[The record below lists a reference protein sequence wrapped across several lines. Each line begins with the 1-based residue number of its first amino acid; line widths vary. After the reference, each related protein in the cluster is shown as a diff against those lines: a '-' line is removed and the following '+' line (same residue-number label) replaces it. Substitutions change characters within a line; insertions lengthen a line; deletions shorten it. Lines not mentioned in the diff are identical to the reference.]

1 MKSRLSKI
9 LSLFLVVCFSLTLCF
24 SMTACNETPGN
35 ETTDKTDKLES
46 DSGVIVEGAFDK
58 GAQLVTD
65 RIEVTEEEG
74 KTVIALLEDKEYDK
88 KGEVRIFD
96 ISVVKD
102 GSKVQPSG
110 KVKVT
115 LAAPFGS
122 ESGYVTFHIKDDN
135 SVETLKT
142 TYANGK
148 ITFETDSFSYFVV
161 AAAPSD
167 SKGTEV
173 YALSLDGSEAGFDKE
188 EAIYLLGSENK
199 PDPQAVIVKSVSPD
213 ETLLLGKD
221 EYTID
226 LGGLDFEKEGTYT
239 ITYTYKE
246 NTSVKAT
253 LTINVVRAGLVYKG
267 ETEPVTVNYTGG
279 CATWIYKK
287 DFVYNGKPYNIDDEN
302 SEFSYEWRDTDGN
315 VVEVCE
321 DSTWL
326 EDDHFYTPSEVGTY
340 RFVVYKTEN
349 GVKKDVLTLER
360 TIKPH
365 KLSKILELGEIDPFA
380 YYSVVA
386 EVPQAD
392 GSVKYYAM
400 SMPEQYPNG
409 GVVSPIE
416 VTPDADGNIE
426 LGNNN
431 EFIFR
436 PYYMGQDQ
444 WTDYYGLCIG
454 GGSYKHGGVVLTYGS
469 GKIFYYDWYD
479 SERKVKV
486 RFRYDYDGVDGV
498 NITGYSQG
506 YGGTLGFAYT
516 EADGYYFTGMRY
528 ANNVTYYPIY
538 LYKTVAK

>member
-1 MKSRLSKI
+1 MQRIKKTASIAIVVLCLACSIALSACSFEINKKPEK
-9 LSLFLVVCFSLTLCF
+9 LT
-24 SMTACNETPGN
+24 
-35 ETTDKTDKLES
+35 S
-46 DSGVIVEGAFDK
+46 DGIVVEGGAFGK
-58 GAQLVTD
+58 GAELVTD
-65 RIEVTEEEG
+65 IVDASDKEG
-74 KTVIALLEDKEYDK
+74 QSVIALIEDKEYDK

-115 LAAPFGS
+115 LPAPFES

-135 SVETLKT
+135 TVQDLKT

-148 ITFETDSFSYFVV
+148 IFFETDSFSYFVV

-173 YALSLDGSEAGFDKE
+173 YALSLDGSEAGFDNG
-188 EAIYLLGSENK
+188 EAVYLTGSETK
-199 PDPQAVIVKSVSPD
+199 PDPEAVIVKSVSPD
-213 ETLLLGKD
+213 ETKLLGKD

-226 LGGLDFEKEGTYT
+226 LGGLDFTEEGAYT
-239 ITYTYKE
+239 ITYTYKQD
-246 NTSVKAT
+246 TSVKAT
-253 LTINVVRAGLVYKG
+253 LTVTVVRAGLVYKG
-267 ETEPVTVNYTGG
+267 DTEPLTVNYTGG

-287 DFVYNGKPYNIDDEN
+287 QFVYDGKPCDLDEAG
-302 SEFSYEWRDTDGN
+302 FSYEWRDTDGN

-349 GVKKDVLTLER
+349 GVKKDLLTLER

-365 KLSKILELGEIDPFA
+365 KLSKISELGEIDPFA

-426 LGNNN
+426 LGNSG

-436 PYYMGQDQ
+436 PYYMGKDQ

-486 RFRYDYDGVDGV
+486 RFRYDYDGVAGV
-498 NITGYSQG
+498 NITGYSQD
-506 YGGTLGFAYT
+506 YGGTLGLAYT

-528 ANNVTYYPIY
+528 AINVTYYPIY
-538 LYKTVAK
+538 LYKTTAKQ

>member
-1 MKSRLSKI
+1 MKRIKKTASIAIVVLCLACSIALSACSFEINKKPEK
-9 LSLFLVVCFSLTLCF
+9 LT
-24 SMTACNETPGN
+24 
-35 ETTDKTDKLES
+35 S
-46 DSGVIVEGAFDK
+46 DGIVVEGGAFGK
-58 GAQLVTD
+58 GAELVTD
-65 RIEVTEEEG
+65 IVDASDKEG
-74 KTVIALLEDKEYDK
+74 QSVIALIEDKEYDK

-115 LAAPFGS
+115 LPAPFES

-148 ITFETDSFSYFVV
+148 ISFETDSFSYFVV

-173 YALSLDGSEAGFDKE
+173 YALHLDGSEAGFDNG
-188 EAIYLLGSENK
+188 EAVYLTGSETK
-199 PDPQAVIVKSVSPD
+199 PDPQAVVVKSVSPD

-226 LGGLDFEKEGTYT
+226 LGGLDFTKEGAYT
-239 ITYTYKE
+239 ITYTYKQD
-246 NTSVKAT
+246 TSVKAT
-253 LTINVVRAGLVYKG
+253 LTVTVVRAGLVYKG
-267 ETEPVTVNYTGG
+267 DTEPLTVNYTGG

-287 DFVYNGKPYNIDDEN
+287 QFVYDGKPCDLDEAG
-302 SEFSYEWRDTDGN
+302 FSYEWRDTDGN

-360 TIKPH
+360 TIVAH
-365 KLSKILELGEIDPFA
+365 KFSMIPELGEVDPFA
-380 YYSVVA
+380 YYAPIAKV
-386 EVPQAD
+386 EQED

-400 SMPEQYPNG
+400 SMPTSDKNDKVP
-409 GVVSPIE
+409 PIE

-426 LGNNN
+426 LGNKN

-436 PYYMGQDQ
+436 PYYAGRDK
-444 WTDYYGLCIG
+444 WSTYYGLCIG
-454 GGSYKHGGVVLTYGS
+454 GGSFKHGGVIFTYGS
-469 GKIFYYDWYD
+469 GNIFY
-479 SERKVKV
+479 SESTDNRKVKA

-498 NITGYSQG
+498 SITSANQD
-506 YGGTLGFAYT
+506 YGGTLGFSYT

-528 ANNVTYYPIY
+528 AMNVPYYPIY

>member
-1 MKSRLSKI
+1 MKRIKKTASIAIVVLCLACSIALSACSFEINKKPEK
-9 LSLFLVVCFSLTLCF
+9 LT
-24 SMTACNETPGN
+24 
-35 ETTDKTDKLES
+35 S
-46 DSGVIVEGAFDK
+46 DGIVVEGGAFGK
-58 GAQLVTD
+58 GAELVTD
-65 RIEVTEEEG
+65 IVDASDKEG
-74 KTVIALLEDKEYDK
+74 QSVIALIEDKEYDK

-115 LAAPFGS
+115 LPAPFES

-135 SVETLKT
+135 TVQDLKT

-148 ITFETDSFSYFVV
+148 IFFETDSFSYFVV

-173 YALSLDGSEAGFDKE
+173 YALHLDGSEAGFDNG
-188 EAIYLLGSENK
+188 EAVYLTGSETK
-199 PDPQAVIVKSVSPD
+199 PDPEAVIVKSVSPD
-213 ETLLLGKD
+213 ETKLLGKD

-226 LGGLDFEKEGTYT
+226 LGGLDFTEEGAYT
-239 ITYTYKE
+239 ITYTYKQD
-246 NTSVKAT
+246 TSVKAT
-253 LTINVVRAGLVYKG
+253 LTVTVVRAGLVYKG
-267 ETEPVTVNYTGG
+267 DTEPLTVNYTGG

-287 DFVYNGKPYNIDDEN
+287 QFVYDGKPCDLDEAG
-302 SEFSYEWRDTDGN
+302 FSYEWRDTDGN

-349 GVKKDVLTLER
+349 GVKKDLLTLER
-360 TIKPH
+360 TIQPH
-365 KLSKILELGEIDPFA
+365 KLSKISELGEIDPFA

-400 SMPEQYPNG
+400 SMPEPYPYG

-426 LGNNN
+426 LGNKN

-436 PYYMGQDQ
+436 PYYMGQDK

-454 GGSYKHGGVVLTYGS
+454 GGSYKHGGVIFTHGS
-469 GKIFYYDWYD
+469 GKIFYYNRYD
-479 SERKVKV
+479 YASKVRV
-486 RFRYDYDGVDGV
+486 RFRYDYDGVAGV

-528 ANNVTYYPIY
+528 AINVTYYPIY